1 MSTREQLETD
11 MKKITVKIIRKA
23 LGQIKKNVNE
33 KFKTDTVSIS
43 KMNRSQ
49 LLDKIIDLNYKYN
62 KDKNELSTDSM
73 IRKLRRIKLNNL

>member
-1 MSTREQLETD
+1 MSAREQLETD
-11 MKKITVKIIRKA
+11 IKKITVKIIRKA

-33 KFKTDTVSIS
+33 KFKTDSVSIS